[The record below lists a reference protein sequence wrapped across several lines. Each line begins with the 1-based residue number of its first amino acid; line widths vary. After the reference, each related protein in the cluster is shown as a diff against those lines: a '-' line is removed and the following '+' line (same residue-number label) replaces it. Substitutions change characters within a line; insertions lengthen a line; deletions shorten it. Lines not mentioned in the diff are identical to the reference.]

1 MRRQGWGWLV
11 GAGLC
16 GTLLPACTNMLGGEA
31 SVQTPSRPAPAPAPR
46 AVAPPEPAPLPA
58 RLTDVVGERF
68 APPVPPPA
76 PEPPR
81 PAARLEAPVEVTSA
95 APAPGPSPAPTATPS
110 ASAKPAEEA
119 PVLAALRCLLQK
131 RPEEALA
138 RLELYD
144 KSNQELLLCLLPLIV
159 RLSEGNLERASPQDV
174 AVVVEELN
182 SLAVPMRSRAALS
195 VEAMCFC
202 KRIET
207 FGVYE
212 PLPSD
217 YRFRPRD
224 MVQIYVELKN
234 FTSRKRKNEAGET
247 RHVIDLASSVEVRD
261 YAGKRVY
268 ATAFERPRPDE
279 SRTPRQDY
287 FDSYRFCV
295 PDIAPGAYTLWIE
308 VEDRGTCPPRKARRS
323 LDFRV
328 TNLPARGS

>member
-1 MRRQGWGWLV
+1 MRRQGWAWLV

-16 GTLLPACTNMLGGEA
+16 GTLLPACTNILGGEA
-31 SVQTPSRPAPAPAPR
+31 GLRPTPRPTQDPTPRPAAPPAPAT
-46 AVAPPEPAPLPA
+46 PERISDA
-58 RLTDVVGERF
+58 VGERF
-68 APPVPPPA
+68 EPPTPPPVA
-76 PEPPR
+76 EPPR
-81 PAARLEAPVEVTSA
+81 PVARLGPPIEVAAATPAPAAPSAPV
-95 APAPGPSPAPTATPS
+95 PS
-110 ASAKPAEEA
+110 ASAKPADEP
-119 PVLAALRCLLQK
+119 PVLAALRCLLEK
-131 RPEEALA
+131 RPQEALA

-144 KSNQELLLCLLPLIV
+144 KSNQELLLFLLPLIV
-159 RLSEGNLERASPQDV
+159 RLSECNLERANPQDV

-182 SLAVPMRSRAALS
+182 GLAAPMRSRAALA

-224 MVQIYVELKN
+224 LVQIYVELKN
-234 FTSRKRKNEAGET
+234 FTSRKRKNDAGET
-247 RHVIDLASSVEVRD
+247 RHVIDLASSVEICD

-279 SRTPRQDY
+279 SRAPRQDY

-308 VEDRGTCPPRKARRS
+308 VEDRGTRPPRKARRS